1 MKKKKTLKDIM
12 AASNKKQQKE
22 MIVACGCAPSLMDG
36 TEHTLNID
44 EKANINVLLDVQGNT
59 YYIKVEYLL
68 LGSIM
73 VVFVLCFSFSK
84 NKKTIKK

>member
-44 EKANINVLLDVQGNT
+44 EKA
-59 YYIKVEYLL
+59 E
-68 LGSIM
+68 
-73 VVFVLCFSFSK
+73 
-84 NKKTIKK
+84 